1 MRRPRRDMVVVAA
14 MALAVLTAGCAS
26 DSNEDASSA
35 PQAAAGGK
43 LDLAGVCPATVVVQT
58 GWYPQ
63 VERGAVYS
71 LVGRGYKIDANK
83 KRVTGPLVAQG
94 HDTGV
99 DIEVRAGGPAIGYQ
113 MVTAQMY
120 SDKSIMLG
128 DVPTDESVQNSL
140 KQPTLEVVAPLEIDP
155 LGILW
160 DPATYHQFNTV
171 VDIGQTDTT
180 VLEFAD
186 TTATEYLIGTGIL
199 RRDQVDAS
207 YDGSPSRFVA
217 SGGKVAVAAFAT
229 NEPYLFEHEV
239 KAWGKPVAFG
249 LLYDTGYPTYGL
261 TTLAIRAGEKAR
273 LAPCLERLVPIIQ
286 RAQVSFMANPKPT
299 TDLILKQVTEFGGG
313 FIYSQGL
320 ADFAVKQMRNLNLVS
335 NGPNKTLGD
344 FDMQRVQ
351 RSIDVVRPVFQAQN
365 KPVRNGLKPEDIATN
380 EFIDLNI
387 GLSTS

>member
-1 MRRPRRDMVVVAA
+1 MLVVAGL
-14 MALAVLTAGCAS
+14 ALAVLTAGCAS
-26 DSNEDASSA
+26 DSEQEAASA
-35 PQAAAGGK
+35 PQAASGDR
-43 LDLAGVCPATVVVQT
+43 LDLAGACPSKVVVQT

-71 LVGRGYKIDANK
+71 LVGRDYKIDTGK
-83 KRVTGPLVAQG
+83 KRVTGSLVAEG

-128 DVPTDESVQNSL
+128 DVPTDESAQNSL
-140 KQPTLEVVAPLEIDP
+140 KQPTLAVVAPLEIDP

-160 DPATYHQFNTV
+160 DPATYPQFNTL
-171 VDIGQTDTT
+171 VDIGQTNTT

-199 RRDQVDAS
+199 RRSQVDTS

-217 SGGKVAVAAFAT
+217 EGGKVAVTAFAT
-229 NEPYLFEHEV
+229 NEPYLFQHEV

-249 LLYDTGYPTYGL
+249 LLYDTGYPIYGL
-261 TTLAIRAGEKAR
+261 TTLAIRSGDKAKY
-273 LAPCLERLVPIIQ
+273 APCLERLVPIIQ
-286 RAQVSFMANPKPT
+286 RAQVSFMAKPKPT
-299 TDLILKQVTEFGGG
+299 TDLILKQVAQFGGG
-313 FIYSQGL
+313 FVYTQGL
-320 ADFAVKQMRNLNLVS
+320 ADFAVKQMQDLKLVS

-344 FDMQRVQ
+344 FDMRRVQ
-351 RSIDVVRPVFQAQN
+351 RSIDAVQPVFQAQN
-365 KPVRNGLKPEDIATN
+365 KPIRKGLKPEDLATN
-380 EFIDLNI
+380 EFVDPSI
-387 GLSTS
+387 GLSTP